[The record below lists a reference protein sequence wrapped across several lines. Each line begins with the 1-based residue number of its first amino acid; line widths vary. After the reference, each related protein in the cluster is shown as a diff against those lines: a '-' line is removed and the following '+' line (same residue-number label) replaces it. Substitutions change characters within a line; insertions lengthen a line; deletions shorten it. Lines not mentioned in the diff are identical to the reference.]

1 MRFYRVITLSLI
13 TGVSL
18 AVLSVCA
25 QTGAAETAAR
35 KEQPLDLGK
44 VVVSPTKTE
53 RMISDVPE
61 SVTLITKKDLEET
74 TARYVD
80 DALRYEA
87 GIDVD
92 RGKGG
97 LSSPST
103 FVYMRGFPH
112 PRAVAVLMDGVPINR
127 AVCGGVKWDEMP
139 VSIVDRVEI
148 MRGAGST
155 LYGSGAEAGVISIT
169 TEDPGDKAKFIIEE
183 TYGSHNTW
191 ESVATMKGP
200 LIGNLGGLVSYN
212 HLQTDGFYPYA
223 GSDPVFRAAQVDNYR
238 YADNLF
244 GKLVYKFDDITS
256 LSASYSYWKDEVSM
270 GRRYMHKDI
279 ERNRVVAGFKR
290 KGDVFDV
297 NINAF
302 YLDEEFVDYM
312 DHKMYQACGNVAQ
325 VRHRPGKDTGV
336 NLAVSFPLMEGQ
348 AIDQTFTVGGDYRWA
363 EMKDKLE
370 GMTKNRPIFEKDETA
385 EGKQHRAS
393 IFCQDEIEMGEVLLN
408 LSARF
413 DWYRS
418 YDGHHYKKQW
428 RPRPRPA
435 RYVVIDDTG
444 YSTKSD
450 SAFNWKIGTV
460 YHVTDSTALRGSFAR
475 AFHVP
480 YLYSLYAT
488 TECPPGKTNEGNP
501 GLKPEYVLA
510 YEAGVDQKIGE
521 DFTVRLTGF
530 YNDITDWMETAYRTA
545 VGGRKYEWSNVDK
558 AVTAGLEL
566 EGEYKATEDIT
577 LFANY
582 TYLYTEV
589 KKFKCPPAS
598 TTIGHPYAP
607 GDYEGNRLANQPGN
621 KTNFGVIFDNP
632 DILTFSLICRYVGQR
647 FDDLEN
653 TKSMKSYFTADLL
666 LARKL
671 TEFLEVSLEINDLF
685 DETWQEDYDW
695 LASPGRTIM
704 GKVKLSF

>member
-1 MRFYRVITLSLI
+1 MKYCKIVLLSLAGSI
-13 TGVSL
+13 SL
-18 AVLSVCA
+18 ALLPVHVQA
-25 QTGAAETAAR
+25 GQAEEAEEKVVR
-35 KEQPLDLGK
+35 REQPLDLGK

-61 SVTLITKKDLEET
+61 SVTLVTKKDLEET
-74 TARYVD
+74 TVRYVD

-127 AVCGGVKWDEMP
+127 AVCGGVKWNEIP
-139 VSIVDRVEI
+139 VSVVNRVEVV
-148 MRGAGST
+148 RGAGSA
-155 LYGSGAEAGVISIT
+155 LYGAGAEAGVISIA
-169 TEDPGDKAKFIIEE
+169 TEDPGDKAEFTIEE

-191 ESVATMKGP
+191 ESVATVKGP
-200 LIGNLGGLVSYN
+200 LTGNLGGLISYD
-212 HLQTDGFYPYA
+212 HIQTDGFYPYA
-223 GSDPVFRAAQVDNYR
+223 GSDPVFRAAQIDNYR

-244 GKLVYKFDDITS
+244 GKLVYKFDDVTS
-256 LSASYSYWKDEVSM
+256 LSAGYSYWKDEVSM
-270 GRRYMHKDI
+270 GRRYNHKDL
-279 ERNRVVAGFKR
+279 ERNRTVVGFKR
-290 KGDVFDV
+290 KGDIFDI

-312 DHKMYQACGNVAQ
+312 DHKKYEDCGNLAQ
-325 VRHRPGKDTGV
+325 VRYRPGKDTGV
-336 NLAVSFPLMEGQ
+336 NLAVSFPLMAGQ

-370 GMTKNRPIFEKDETA
+370 GKTRTSPILDKDETA
-385 EGKQHRAS
+385 EGRQHRAS
-393 IFCQDEIEMGEVLLN
+393 VFCQDEIEMGELLLN
-408 LSARF
+408 FSGRF

-428 RPRPRPA
+428 NKKKKA
-435 RYVVIDDTG
+435 DVVVDDTV
-444 YSTKSD
+444 YSAKAD

-475 AFHVP
+475 AFHMP

-488 TECPPGKTNEGNP
+488 TECPPGKTREGNP

-530 YNDITDWMETAYRTA
+530 YNDITDWMEAAYRTT
-545 VGGRKYEWSNVDK
+545 VKPEKKYEWTNIDK

-589 KKFKCPPAS
+589 KKFKCPPAYAAF
-598 TTIGHPYAP
+598 GHPYAP
-607 GDYEGNRLANQPGN
+607 GDYEGILRA
-621 KTNFGVIFDNP
+621 DN
-632 DILTFSLICRYVGQR
+632 L
-647 FDDLEN
+647 
-653 TKSMKSYFTADLL
+653 
-666 LARKL
+666 
-671 TEFLEVSLEINDLF
+671 VS
-685 DETWQEDYDW
+685 
-695 LASPGRTIM
+695 
-704 GKVKLSF
+704 